1 MVASNQAGRTFT
13 LGSFWPRVNA
23 QFMLHMQQIHV
34 LFLQV
39 PTRCCA
45 FANRST
51 RQWLVDEGCHAYVA
65 AP

>member
-1 MVASNQAGRTFT
+1 VASNQAGRTFT
-13 LGSFWPRVNA
+13 LGSFRPRVNA

-39 PTRCCA
+39 PTSYCA
-45 FANRST
+45 FANQATGR
-51 RQWLVDEGCHAYVA
+51 WLVDKGCDAYVA